1 MSPAPNLADLALA
14 VDEALTLAHQA
25 VTCYADDP
33 DRNYVLE
40 AVVSDLAQAA
50 EHLECLKA
58 RR

>member
-1 MSPAPNLADLALA
+1 MRPAPDLAELAMA
-14 VDEALTLAHQA
+14 VDAALARAHQA
-25 VTCYADDP
+25 VAFYADDP

-50 EHLECLKA
+50 EHLERLKA